1 MGASSSQPTAP
12 VAAAPL
18 SKKRVVS
25 PDAFVRVLKSN
36 EAFSAVL
43 SFTGF
48 ESVLTV
54 ETLSHAARR
63 ASRAAELELDVTKI
77 YEAPQFN
84 SMGVR
89 RATLVANRAELLGA
103 RRSGLLPP
111 IVSTMTVYRGYWWPL
126 APSTPWT
133 KGDFVYPAEGGARLV
148 SPCGR
153 SSTVL
158 SDVTV
163 ALDAPR
169 AAASLAAFKR
179 TQLALLTHGYLTVYV
194 DPIQSDPR
202 ARKVAR
208 RYFETLRRENGTV
221 GAGKRRAGAD
231 EAAALIEAMGGAC
244 LPRLLRDAA
253 ERFPG
258 HDHDGRSAPPEL
270 YRDMLE
276 RSAASA
282 SSVDAALLR
291 RVVDAVVWAGLQ
303 RSCRC
308 PYGHR
313 LTERDFEAVCR
324 GAAVPRWREIWAE
337 AVDGLLLPFCPGYQS
352 EAGDA
357 ESHREPGDVRPG
369 DVAVV
374 EVSGFALLAALSGAV
389 TSRCG
394 GDPAACFGADLE
406 PHVTKYHGVLSLAIG
421 VLKDLEARRDGE
433 ADGSAGERRL
443 EAALEAVLARHVPWK
458 EGDDVEIYDAS
469 VANTDPREG
478 GWKSGKL
485 GRPNKAEYGYYNV
498 RRGDDEADTAAH
510 VSHLRKLGKPS
521 AATELLIDSVIHSR
535 NDVVR
540 RMLDLSPD
548 FAREAAFCPRH
559 LGKGRQTALDHAI
572 ISGNSVA
579 LRLLLVKAPFDRTGS
594 AYLLDSSAFT
604 SIRNHEYLSCK
615 LAPKIRAE
623 FLCILYDSSADDWE
637 LDLAD
642 AAVAAAVSGD
652 ADRAWLEIGNL
663 VAAQKRA
670 ELFHSIRSFTKKH
683 WLKKKSDATVGEDDS
698 SDDEDED
705 LRSALAREAARSSAM
720 NALCAAARYGQLA
733 VVETLLAFP
742 RCRMGYVLGEA
753 AKRATAEGWLEC
765 VRVLVRAMLDIP
777 SSFGFALNKV
787 KDVACQAAR
796 LGRSEIVEMLLHECG
811 SLHTP
816 SSLICKSPLEE
827 AAHHGQPA
835 AIAVLLK
842 DPQVRDSLRER
853 QSNAIVLASAR
864 GHVSSLKLLLDVD
877 GVDASRVRP
886 WPTEESHTSPLIFA
900 VSNERHE
907 AVKVLIRY
915 GADVNYCHPKYKTP
929 LGIAS
934 VQGYDDIVAI
944 LLDAGATVLRN
955 DGNLSALSLA
965 CRNFYC
971 TWRGYDNYGDEVLKL
986 LLGERPDECPV
997 DVPAAPMCE
1006 CVACHGTVEMVKVFL
1021 DDAGVDVN
1029 QSIQD
1034 SGVTALHLAVYSCV
1048 RTEPE
1053 LLSNERAAAVIR
1065 FLVERGA
1072 DLEARTR
1079 CQPTPRSIYAPFY
1092 DDIPVGATPRDI
1104 AAVCG
1109 TPERQDAVAALLAAA
1124 VAERA
1129 LKPA

>member
-18 SKKRVVS
+18 PKKRVVS

-36 EAFSAVL
+36 ESFSAVL

-48 ESVLTV
+48 ESVLTI

-63 ASRAAELELDVTKI
+63 ASRAAELELDMTKI
-77 YEAPQFN
+77 YEAPQFK

-89 RATLVANRAELLGA
+89 RATFVANRAELLGA

-111 IVSTMTVYRGYWWPL
+111 IVSTMTVYRGYYWPL

-133 KGDFVYPAEGGARLV
+133 KGDFVYPAEGGARL
-148 SPCGR
+148 
-153 SSTVL
+153 
-158 SDVTV
+158 
-163 ALDAPR
+163 
-169 AAASLAAFKR
+169 
-179 TQLALLTHGYLTVYV
+179 LALLAHGYLTVYV

-202 ARKVAR
+202 AHKVAR
-208 RYFETLRRENGTV
+208 RYFETLRQANGKV
-221 GAGKRRAGAD
+221 GARKRRAGAD

-303 RSCRC
+303 RSCMC

-313 LTERDFEAVCR
+313 LTERDFEAACR
-324 GAAVPRWREIWAE
+324 DAAVPRWREIWAE

-352 EAGDA
+352 EAGDV

-406 PHVTKYHGVLSLAIG
+406 PHVTKYHGANLSLAIG

-458 EGDDVEIYDAS
+458 EGDDVEIYDTS

-478 GWKSGKL
+478 VWKSGKL
-485 GRPNKAEYGYYNV
+485 GLPTAEYGYYKV

-510 VSHLRKLGKPS
+510 VAHLRKLGEPS

-548 FAREAAFCPRH
+548 FAREAAFCPGH

-572 ISGNSVA
+572 TSGNSVA

-594 AYLLDSSAFT
+594 AYLLDPSSAFT
-604 SIRNHEYLSCK
+604 SIRNQDYNSCK

-623 FLCILYDSSADDWE
+623 LLCILYDSSADDWE

-683 WLKKKSDATVGEDDS
+683 WPKKKSDATVGEDDS
-698 SDDEDED
+698 SDDEDEA
-705 LRSALAREAARSSAM
+705 LCLAREAVRSSAT
-720 NALCAAARYGQLA
+720 NALCAAAR
-733 VVETLLAFP
+733 
-742 RCRMGYVLGEA
+742 R
-753 AKRATAEGWLEC
+753 
-765 VRVLVRAMLDIP
+765 
-777 SSFGFALNKV
+777 
-787 KDVACQAAR
+787 
-796 LGRSEIVEMLLHECG
+796 
-811 SLHTP
+811 
-816 SSLICKSPLEE
+816 PLEE

-853 QSNAIVLASAR
+853 QSNAIVLAAAR

-886 WPTEESHTSPLIFA
+886 WPSEDSHTSPLIFA
-900 VSNERHE
+900 VSNERPE

-934 VQGYDDIVAI
+934 IQGFDDIVAI

-965 CRNFYC
+965 CRNFYA
-971 TWRGYDNYGDEVLKL
+971 TWKGYDNYGDVVLKL
-986 LLGERPDECPV
+986 LLDERPDECPV

-1006 CVACHGTVEMVKVFL
+1006 CVACHGTVAMVKVFL

-1092 DDIPVGATPRDI
+1092 TDMPVGATPRDI

>member
-36 EAFSAVL
+36 ESFSAVL

-48 ESVLTV
+48 ESVLTI

-63 ASRAAELELDVTKI
+63 ASRAAELELDMTKI
-77 YEAPQFN
+77 YEAPQFK

-89 RATLVANRAELLGA
+89 RATFVANRAELLGA

-111 IVSTMTVYRGYWWPL
+111 IVSTMTVYRGYYWPL

-179 TQLALLTHGYLTVYV
+179 TQLALLAHGYLTVYV

-202 ARKVAR
+202 AHKVAR
-208 RYFETLRRENGTV
+208 RYFETLRQANGKV
-221 GAGKRRAGAD
+221 GARKRRAGAD

-303 RSCRC
+303 RSCMC

-313 LTERDFEAVCR
+313 LTERDFEAACR
-324 GAAVPRWREIWAE
+324 DAAVPRWREIWAE

-352 EAGDA
+352 EAGDV

-406 PHVTKYHGVLSLAIG
+406 PHVTKYHGANLSLAIG

-458 EGDDVEIYDAS
+458 EGDDVEIYDTS

-478 GWKSGKL
+478 VWKSGKL
-485 GRPNKAEYGYYNV
+485 GLPTAEYGYYKV

-510 VSHLRKLGKPS
+510 VAHLRKLGEPS

-548 FAREAAFCPRH
+548 FAREAAFCPGH

-572 ISGNSVA
+572 TSGNSVA

-594 AYLLDSSAFT
+594 AYLLDPSSAFT
-604 SIRNHEYLSCK
+604 SIRNQDYNSCK

-623 FLCILYDSSADDWE
+623 LLCILYDSSADDWE

-683 WLKKKSDATVGEDDS
+683 WPKKKSDATVGEDDS
-698 SDDEDED
+698 SDDEDEA
-705 LRSALAREAARSSAM
+705 LCLAREAVRSSAT
-720 NALCAAARYGQLA
+720 NALCAAAR
-733 VVETLLAFP
+733 
-742 RCRMGYVLGEA
+742 
-753 AKRATAEGWLEC
+753 
-765 VRVLVRAMLDIP
+765 
-777 SSFGFALNKV
+777 
-787 KDVACQAAR
+787 
-796 LGRSEIVEMLLHECG
+796 
-811 SLHTP
+811 
-816 SSLICKSPLEE
+816 
-827 AAHHGQPA
+827 
-835 AIAVLLK
+835 
-842 DPQVRDSLRER
+842 
-853 QSNAIVLASAR
+853 
-864 GHVSSLKLLLDVD
+864 
-877 GVDASRVRP
+877 
-886 WPTEESHTSPLIFA
+886 
-900 VSNERHE
+900 
-907 AVKVLIRY
+907 
-915 GADVNYCHPKYKTP
+915 
-929 LGIAS
+929 
-934 VQGYDDIVAI
+934 
-944 LLDAGATVLRN
+944 
-955 DGNLSALSLA
+955 
-965 CRNFYC
+965 NFYA
-971 TWRGYDNYGDEVLKL
+971 TWKGYDNYGDVVLKL
-986 LLGERPDECPV
+986 LLDERPDECPV

-1006 CVACHGTVEMVKVFL
+1006 CVACHGTVAMVKVFL

-1092 DDIPVGATPRDI
+1092 TDMPVGATPRDI